1 MNYITSKLASS
12 VDYTF
17 YKMGENKI
25 NIVVD
30 TIHLN
35 GGADVINKKSLETPE
50 GVVTELDDEK
60 LEKLLSHPVFKRHLE
75 DGYVTILKSEKEAK
89 KAPTTLKEDKSKQL
103 TPKDYTK
110 KGKKAP
116 KAKDK

>member
-103 TPKDYTK
+103 TTKDYTK